1 MAYVTIAEGTAIGK
15 LESTVGDFSLPSG
28 TPVRAVIDL
37 TLPVAYLFN
46 LPGVEALFQTQTKDM
61 VVKDVHSEGASRV
74 IVEMEAASPVW
85 WMAALLFIKAHW
97 VLILISGLFI
107 AALTTFIRL
116 EAPEEV
122 VKGVSE
128 IVKWGAIA
136 LIALVVISAIPKR
149 KRREG

>member
-1 MAYVTIAEGTAIGK
+1 MAFVTIAEGTAIGK

-28 TPVRAVIDL
+28 TPVWAIIDL

-46 LPGVEALFQTQTKDM
+46 LPGVEALFQTQTKGM

-97 VLILISGLFI
+97 VLILISGLLI
-107 AALTTFIRL
+107 AALTAFIRL

-122 VKGVSE
+122 VKGVAG

-136 LIALVVISAIPKR
+136 LIALVVLSVVPKR
-149 KRREG
+149 KGRE

>member
-1 MAYVTIAEGTAIGK
+1 MAYVTIAEGTAIEK
-15 LESTVGDFSLPSG
+15 LESTVGDFSLAHG
-28 TPVRAVIDL
+28 TPVRAIIDL

-61 VVKDVHSEGASRV
+61 VVKDVHSEGAFRV

-97 VLILISGLFI
+97 VLILISGLLI

-122 VKGVSE
+122 VKGAAE

-136 LIALVVISAIPKR
+136 LIALVVLSVIPKR
-149 KRREG
+149 KRRE